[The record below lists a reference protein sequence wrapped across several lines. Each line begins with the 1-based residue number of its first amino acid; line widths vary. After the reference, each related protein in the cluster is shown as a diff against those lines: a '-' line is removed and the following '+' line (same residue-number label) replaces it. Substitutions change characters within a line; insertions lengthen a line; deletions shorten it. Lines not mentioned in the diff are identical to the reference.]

1 MYPTTLGIV
10 SLCLYLAGSIYI
22 FRELQA
28 NRPHRL
34 SSRFAWL
41 AALCHAAYA
50 STMFLQSGG
59 VNFSFFN
66 TASLVSL
73 LVVLLLLSAAFSHPV
88 QKLGLALYPLAA
100 AMLAL
105 DLIIPVKPH
114 LLQERSLPMDIH
126 ILASVIAFGLLNI
139 AALQSILLA
148 IQDRQIRSHHP
159 HRFIL
164 SLPPLQ
170 TMETLLFQMIGIGM
184 AFLSVSLLTGFMF
197 IEDLFAQ
204 HLAHKT
210 VLSILAWLVF
220 CGLML
225 GRIRYGWRGETA
237 IRWTLTGFSVL
248 LLAYFGSKMVLEIIL
263 QRV

>member
-1 MYPTTLGIV
+1 MYPTTTGIV
-10 SLCLYLAGSIYI
+10 SVILYLVASYNIV
-22 FRELQA
+22 RELRTA
-28 NRPHRL
+28 ALYRL
-34 SSRFAWL
+34 SIRVAWI
-41 AALCHAAYA
+41 AALCHAVYA
-50 STMFLQSGG
+50 SSMFLQSGG

-88 QKLGLALYPLAA
+88 DKLGLALYPLAA
-100 AMLAL
+100 AMLVL
-105 DLIIPVKPH
+105 DMSVSVKPH
-114 LLQERSLPMDIH
+114 VLHERSLPMDVH
-126 ILASVIAFGLLNI
+126 ILSSVIAFSLLNI

-148 IQDRQIRSHHP
+148 IQDRQIRSRHP

-170 TMETLLFQMIGIGM
+170 TMETLLFQMIGTGM
-184 AFLSVSLLTGFMF
+184 VFLSVSLLSGFLF

-210 VLSILAWLVF
+210 VLSIIAWLVF
-220 CGLML
+220 SGLLL
-225 GRIRYGWRGETA
+225 GRSRYGWRGEIA
-237 IRWTLTGFSVL
+237 IRWTLTGFAVL